1 MNNAMASARELV
13 AILRGLAP
21 TARGIG
27 ADSRLIG
34 PDDIFLAYP
43 GAAHDGRSHIASA
56 IHAGAAAIA
65 WEPEG
70 FAWQEEWRSPHL
82 PVANL
87 KARAAAL
94 AAAWYGQPSES
105 LWMTGITGTNGK
117 TSVAQWL
124 AASFTGLGRKTAA
137 IGTLGNGF
145 PGQLVTA
152 SHTTPDAVSLQAL
165 LAEYRDMGAAG
176 VAMEVSSH
184 GLDQGRVE
192 GVAFDVAVFTNL
204 SRDHL
209 DYHGDMASYAA
220 AKARLFQWPGLK
232 AAVLNADDELGAA
245 LVEQLKTGPAQV
257 LSYGLKSGDLRAE
270 HCHADRLGLRLD
282 IASPWGR
289 GELVSPLLGEFN
301 AYNLLAVLGALLVSD
316 VPMAAALSAL
326 EQLRPVAGR
335 MQRVETELGADPDVP
350 TVIVDFAHTPD
361 ALDKVLTALKP
372 LTTGRLICVFGCGGG
387 RDTGK
392 RPLMGA
398 AVAAHADQAIVTSDN
413 PRNEDPA
420 QIVAGIL
427 AGMPPPSDETT
438 SPPTRL
444 PKDVSQVSGCPP
456 APLMEPPADRLGCPE
471 TSAKSPAVPLAGE
484 GSGKS
489 RCATCTVSVML
500 DRRAAIG
507 AAILNA
513 APEDIVVLA
522 GKGHEDY
529 QEIHGVKHPFSDL
542 AEARLA
548 LAARSANQTR
558 NSHASA

>member
-1 MNNAMASARELV
+1 MNSADDIQQAV
-13 AILRGLAP
+13 ADLRKLAP
-21 TARGIG
+21 TARGMS
-27 ADSRLIG
+27 ADSRRIG
-34 PDDIFLAYP
+34 PGDIFLAFP
-43 GAAHDGRSHIASA
+43 GRAHDGRAHIASA
-56 IHAGAAAIA
+56 IHAGAAAIV

-70 FAWQEEWRSPHL
+70 FDWREDLPVRHL
-82 PVANL
+82 PMANL
-87 KARAAAL
+87 KNQAAAL
-94 AAAWYGQPSES
+94 AAAWYEHPSRS

-124 AASFTGLGRKTAA
+124 AAAFTSLGRKTAA

-145 PGQLVTA
+145 PGQLQTA
-152 SHTTPDAVSLQAL
+152 SHTTPDAVSLQHL
-165 LAEYRDMGAAG
+165 LADYRSAGAAG

-209 DYHGDMASYAA
+209 DYHGDMNSYAA

-232 AAVLNADDELGAA
+232 AAVLNADDELGAT
-245 LVEQLKTGPAQV
+245 LVEQLKGGPTRA
-257 LSYGLKSGDLRAE
+257 LSYGLKFGDLRAE
-270 HCHADRLGLRLD
+270 KCRADRMGLRLE
-282 IASPWGR
+282 ITSPWGR
-289 GELVSPLLGEFN
+289 GSLNSPLLGEFN

-316 VPMAAALSAL
+316 VPLDTALSAL
-326 EQLRPVAGR
+326 EKLRPVAGR
-335 MQRVETELGADPDVP
+335 MQRVEAAADAP
-350 TVIVDFAHTPD
+350 TVIIDFAHTPD
-361 ALDKVLTALKP
+361 ALDKVLTALRP

-398 AVAAHADQAIVTSDN
+398 AVAAYADYAIVTSDN

-420 QIVAGIL
+420 RIVEGIL
-427 AGMPPPSDETT
+427 AGMPSNQT
-438 SPPTRL
+438 
-444 PKDVSQVSGCPP
+444 
-456 APLMEPPADRLGCPE
+456 
-471 TSAKSPAVPLAGE
+471 
-484 GSGKS
+484 
-489 RCATCTVSVML
+489 VML
-500 DRRAAIG
+500 DRHAAIR

-529 QEIHGVKHPFSDL
+529 QEIHGIKHPFSDL
-542 AEARLA
+542 LEARLA
-548 LAARSANQTR
+548 LTARSTIQSR